1 MPARRDH
8 GRGAMPLARAIVAGQ
23 NLHRGGL
30 VTRAMRLEAMRQKTS
45 KSQRG
50 MTGARLIRAARSID

>member
-1 MPARRDH
+1 MPARAITGVARCL
-8 GRGAMPLARAIVAGQ
+8 LARAIVAGQ